1 MPVPLYTFGGNPS
14 AVLTTV
20 TGDVVPNYPVQVREA
35 VSGALVTELYEAD
48 GRTPIGQLRSN
59 PADSEAPGAIRTFM
73 CQWPQIRYEYL
84 ASGGRTV
91 SWYESGRE
99 VATEALQAA
108 NTAATAAAEAAEQAG
123 AALTAS
129 GNAQASAASATTAAN
144 TALEQAGQARVD
156 AADAIAAVT
165 SRLPPV
171 ATIDTLPPV
180 VYDAHR
186 GGAGEAPEN
195 TLAALRGA
203 MPWADVL
210 DIDSQVI
217 GDGTP
222 VLMHDA
228 TVDRTTRGTGNVS
241 LYNAAQWSLLRS
253 DPSAWFAA
261 QAPDLP
267 LHTVE
272 QVLDELGGRK
282 VMTVEAKNAAGVQK
296 IASMILARRL
306 ERSVLINTNDPAVVA
321 TIKAAGCLAH
331 LWRSAAQMATDNAA
345 TLKATGADLLDVDI
359 AGTDAQIS
367 AAVAQQYPLGVWAH
381 TLTRRTERD
390 RALALGCRGIITDY
404 PGYVSGRIPRR
415 TTSSFSSGQWGYGY
429 VPSAAPRP
437 VLDSSGRIPLPP
449 PTSNTAADAVVLLA
463 GEVSPAPATT
473 TIDVKFSFPTAGS
486 SGWSLFSVHLG
497 ADDAA
502 TVLSGSDIK
511 HDGYTF
517 QISNDRS
524 LRIWKDSKSAGTS
537 TNLANT
543 TAGTALTANT
553 VYTLRITLTSTQ
565 ITLSVPEIAGLT
577 TTVTDSAFRVPWYVY
592 VGRNFASTATGLIW
606 INSISTT

>member
-1 MPVPLYTFGGNPS
+1 MPLYTFGGNPS
-14 AVLTTV
+14 AVLTTI
-20 TGDVVPNYPVQVREA
+20 TGDVVPDYPVQVREA
-35 VSGALVTELYEAD
+35 ASGALVTQLYEAD
-48 GRTPIGQLRSN
+48 GSTPIGQLRSN
-59 PADSEAPGAIRTFM
+59 SAGSEAPGAIRTFM
-73 CQWPQIRYEYL
+73 CEWPQIRYEYL
-84 ASGGRTV
+84 ATGGRTV

-108 NTAATAAAEAAEQAG
+108 TGAAVAAADAAEQAG
-123 AALTAS
+123 TALTAS
-129 GNAQASAASATTAAN
+129 SNAQASAASATTAAEA
-144 TALEQAGQARVD
+144 ALEQAGQARVD
-156 AADAIAAVT
+156 ASDAIAAVT
-165 SRLPPV
+165 SRLPAV

-186 GGAGEAPEN
+186 GGAGEGVEN
-195 TLAALRGA
+195 TLAALRGS

-228 TVDRTTRGTGNVS
+228 TVDRTTKAAGNVS
-241 LYNAAQWSLLRS
+241 LFNAAQWSLLRS

-272 QVLDELGGRK
+272 QVLDELGGRR
-282 VMTVEAKNAAGVQK
+282 VMTVEAKNAAGVAT
-296 IASMILARRL
+296 IAAMIRARRL
-306 ERSVLINTNDPAVVA
+306 ERSVLINTNNTAIVS
-321 TIKAAGCLAH
+321 TIKSAGCLAH
-331 LWRSAAQMATDNAA
+331 LWRSTAQMATDNAA
-345 TLKATGADLLDVDI
+345 TIKATGADLLDIDI
-359 AGTDAQIS
+359 AGTDAQIT
-367 AAVAQQYPLGVWAH
+367 AAVAQDYPLGVWAH
-381 TLTRRTERD
+381 TLVRRTERE

-429 VPSAAPRP
+429 VPSAAARP
-437 VLDSSGRIPLPP
+437 VLDASGRIPLPP
-449 PTSNTAADAVVLLA
+449 PASNTAPDAVVLLA

-486 SGWSLFSVHLG
+486 TGWSLFSVHIG
-497 ADDAA
+497 ADDAP
-502 TVLSGSDIK
+502 TVLSGSAIL

-524 LRIWKDSKSAGTS
+524 LRIWRDNKTGGTS
-537 TNLANT
+537 TQLANT

-553 VYTLRITLTSTQ
+553 VYTLRIVLTATQ

-577 TTVTDSAFRVPWYVY
+577 TTVTDSTHRVPWYIY
-592 VGRNFASTATGLIW
+592 VGRNYAASATGLIW

>member
-1 MPVPLYTFGGNPS
+1 MPLYTFGGNPS

-35 VSGALVTELYEAD
+35 VSGALVTQLYEAD
-48 GRTPIGQLRSN
+48 GATPIGQLRSN
-59 PADSEAPGAIRTFM
+59 PADSAAPGAIRTFM
-73 CQWPQIRYEYL
+73 CEWPQIRYEYL
-84 ASGGRTV
+84 ATGGRTV
-91 SWYESGRE
+91 AWYESGRE

-108 NTAATAAAEAAEQAG
+108 TGAAATATEAAEQAG
-123 AALTAS
+123 EALTAAN
-129 GNAQASAASATTAAN
+129 NAQASAASATTTAEA
-144 TALEQAGQARVD
+144 ALEQAGTARVD
-156 AADAIAAVT
+156 ASDAIAAVT

-171 ATIDTLPPV
+171 ATIDTLPPI

-203 MPWADVL
+203 MPWVDVL

-222 VLMHDA
+222 VLMHDS
-228 TVDRTTRGTGNVS
+228 TVDRTTKAAGNVS
-241 LYNAAQWSLLRS
+241 LFNAAQWSLIRS
-253 DPSAWFAA
+253 DPSTWFAA

-272 QVLDELGGRK
+272 QVLDELGGRR
-282 VMTVEAKNAAGVQK
+282 VMTIEAKNAAGVEK
-296 IASMILARRL
+296 IAAMILARRL
-306 ERSVLINTNDPAVVA
+306 ERSVLINTNNTAIVP
-321 TIKAAGCLAH
+321 TIKATGCLAH
-331 LWRSAAQMATDNAA
+331 LWRSTAQMATDNPA
-345 TLKATGADLLDVDI
+345 TVKATGADLLDIDI
-359 AGTDAQIS
+359 AGTDAQIAS
-367 AAVAQQYPLGVWAH
+367 AVAQGYPLGVWAH
-381 TLTRRTERD
+381 TLVRRTEHD

-415 TTSSFSSGQWGYGY
+415 TTSTFSTGQWGYGY
-429 VPSAAPRP
+429 VPSAAARP
-437 VLDSSGRIPLPP
+437 VLDASGRIPLPP
-449 PTSNTAADAVVLLA
+449 PASNTPEDAVVLLA
-463 GEVSPAPATT
+463 GEVSPAPAAT
-473 TIDVKFSFPTAGS
+473 TINVKFSFPTAGS
-486 SGWSLFSVHLG
+486 TGWSLFSVHIG

-502 TVLSGSDIK
+502 TILSGSDIK

-524 LRIWKDSKSAGTS
+524 LRIWKDSKTAGTS

-543 TAGTALTANT
+543 TAGTALVANT
-553 VYTLRITLTSTQ
+553 VYTLRIVLTATQ

-592 VGRNFASTATGLIW
+592 VGRNYAASATGLIW
-606 INSISTT
+606 ITSISTT